1 MVRRQ
6 IYALA
11 FALTSFNSCTN
22 KAPSGDQITPEYDK
36 KSGKLQLLKYDSNR
50 NGKVDMWS
58 YMDGSRVIRVEIDK
72 DEDGKIDRWEYYD
85 TNQKIEKVELSTRND
100 GKASRVEHYQNDTL
114 TSAEEDTDG
123 DGRID
128 KWETY
133 AGGRL
138 AVVAFDTTHRGT
150 PDRRLVYDAGGAA
163 RVEVDPDGD
172 GQFSPLPAK

>member
-1 MVRRQ
+1 MGRRQ
-6 IYALA
+6 ISVLA
-11 FALTSFNSCTN
+11 CALTTCFACTN
-22 KAPSGDQITPEYDK
+22 KVPSSEQITPEYDK

-72 DEDGKIDRWEYYD
+72 DEDGRIDRWEYYD
-85 TNQKIEKVELSTRND
+85 ANQKIEKVGLSTRND
-100 GKASRVEHYQNDTL
+100 GKASRIERYQNDTL
-114 TSAEEDTDG
+114 TAAEEDTDG
-123 DGRID
+123 DGAID

-150 PDRRLVYDAGGAA
+150 PDRRLVYDASGAA

-172 GQFSPLPAK
+172 GQFAPLPAK